1 MQHDSEAAGV
11 AVKDVLNHRVSI
23 QFERIVESVNSTLLL
38 TLSEDLLVIDVL
50 CDRGVTGCHST

>member
-1 MQHDSEAAGV
+1 M

-50 CDRGVTGCHST
+50 CDRGVTGCHSPQ